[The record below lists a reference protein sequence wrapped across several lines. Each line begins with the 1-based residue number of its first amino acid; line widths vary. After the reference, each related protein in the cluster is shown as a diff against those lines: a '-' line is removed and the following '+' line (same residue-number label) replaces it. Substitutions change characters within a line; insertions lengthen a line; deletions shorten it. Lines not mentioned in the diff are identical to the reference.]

1 MANKNIL
8 IEKETIKRKGGVV
21 ILDLEKYQ
29 ELGEKLAEYERK
41 EKLLKSLE
49 KFEDLAK
56 WGRVFA
62 KKKKIIQKRVL
73 END

>member
-8 IEKETIKRKGGVV
+8 IKKEVVEKRGGVV

-29 ELGEKLAEYERK
+29 KLGKRLEEYERK
-41 EKLLKSLE
+41 ERLLRNLE
-49 KFEDLAK
+49 KFEELAK
-56 WGRVFA
+56 WGRGFA
-62 KKKKIIQKRVL
+62 RKKKITLKQAL